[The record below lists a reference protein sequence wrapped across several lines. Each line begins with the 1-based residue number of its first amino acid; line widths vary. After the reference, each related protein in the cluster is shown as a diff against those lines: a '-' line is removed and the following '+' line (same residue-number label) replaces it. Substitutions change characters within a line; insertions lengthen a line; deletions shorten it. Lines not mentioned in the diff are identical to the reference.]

1 MALITPHTRANQTTT
16 NNEDR
21 DPAQIWL
28 NVGFVNEDPETG
40 EEIFVSLPMGI
51 ALDQMKP
58 ARVSGKN
65 EDYRKLMEG
74 KNRLLDML
82 QGFAEGLEPGEE
94 EIISDLSIQVRRV
107 AQADP
112 SEASADQ
119 NPHVASIDRLSF
131 AKGSR
136 RAA

>member
-1 MALITPHTRANQTTT
+1 MALIDPRNRTNQNTS
-16 NNEDR
+16 NREDLE
-21 DPAQIWL
+21 PAQVWL
-28 NVGFVNEDPETG
+28 NVGFVSQDSETG
-40 EEIFVSLPMGI
+40 EDVFVSLPMGI

-65 EDYRKLMEG
+65 EEYRKLMEG

-82 QGFAEGLEPGEE
+82 QSFAEGMEPGEE
-94 EIISDLSIQVRRV
+94 EIISDLTIQVRRV
-107 AQADP
+107 AQVDP
-112 SEASADQ
+112 NEASADQ

-136 RAA
+136 KAA